1 MTKQLA
7 GNGVVMVFTK
17 APVPGSTK
25 TRLIPALGPQGA
37 ARLHKR
43 LIQRTLST
51 VAQIEGVDV
60 ELWCTPSTLD
70 PFLISCGRHD
80 DIPLVDQCGDDLGA
94 RMHNA
99 FKDALRRAPW
109 AILIGTDV
117 PELKKTDI
125 TRAILELQSGTDAVI
140 GPAVDG
146 GYYLLGL
153 RKSSSELFNDI
164 PWGTSQVHATTLS
177 RLQTSNWA
185 YTTIDRRRDLDTPED
200 LSYFNKSDMLVI

>member
-1 MTKQLA
+1 VIRQLA

-51 VAQIEGVDV
+51 VGQIEGLDV

-70 PFLISCGRHD
+70 PFLISCGRRD
-80 DIPLVDQCGDDLGA
+80 DIPLIDQCGDDLGT

-117 PELKKTDI
+117 PALEKTDI
-125 TRAILELQSGTDAVI
+125 TRAILELQSGTDVVI

-177 RLQTSNWA
+177 RLQTNNWT

-200 LSYFNKSDMLVI
+200 LSYFNKSNMLVI

>member
-1 MTKQLA
+1 VTRQLA

-17 APVPGSTK
+17 VPVPGSTK

-51 VAQIEGVDV
+51 VGQIEGVDV

-80 DIPLVDQCGDDLGA
+80 DIPLIDQCGDDLGA

-99 FKDALRRAPW
+99 FKDTLHRAPW

-117 PELKKTDI
+117 PALEKTDI
-125 TRAILELQSGTDAVI
+125 TRAILDLQSGTDAVI

-153 RKSSSELFNDI
+153 RKSSSHCLMMYLGVLHKYTPLRYRVCGLI
-164 PWGTSQVHATTLS
+164 IGHIQLS
-177 RLQTSNWA
+177 SGGETWIHPRTYRILISR
-185 YTTIDRRRDLDTPED
+185 ICL
-200 LSYFNKSDMLVI
+200 